1 MLAAQLEEFQ
11 DKYESPTNF
20 TVDGYIDANEGVIT
34 SETHLL
40 TDHEIIAQVTQMQ
53 LDAAE
58 HDDENEEDYV
68 DWEMPPPRS
77 DQVRQAIGIL
87 QSSCLYQDDGEQKI
101 RKKVAEIEKLY
112 EVSLLKQKQQY
123 LTTNFFKS

>member
-1 MLAAQLEEFQ
+1 MLAAQLKEFQ

-20 TVDGYIDANEGVIT
+20 TVDGYIDADEGLIT

-40 TDHEIIAQVTQMQ
+40 TDREIIAQVTQMQ

-68 DWEMPPPRS
+68 DREMPPPRR

-87 QSSCLYQDDGEQKI
+87 QSCCLYQDDG
-101 RKKVAEIEKLY
+101 
-112 EVSLLKQKQQY
+112 
-123 LTTNFFKS
+123 

>member
-1 MLAAQLEEFQ
+1 MLAAQLKEFQ
-11 DKYESPTNF
+11 DKFESPTNF
-20 TVDGYIDANEGVIT
+20 TVDGYIDADEGVIT

-40 TDHEIIAQVTQMQ
+40 TDREIIAQVTQMQ

-68 DWEMPPPRS
+68 DREMPPPRRG
-77 DQVRQAIGIL
+77 QVRPAIGIL
-87 QSSCLYQDDGEQKI
+87 QSCCLYQDDGEQKI
-101 RKKVAEIEKLY
+101 MKKVAEMEKLY

-123 LTTNFFKS
+123 LTTDFFKS